1 MDTEGHLLGS
11 QSGTQGGT
19 REGDVQALT
28 PAHSLAAPVLSLLL
42 PPFCTTLLG
51 TLYAALTQ

>member
-28 PAHSLAAPVLSLLL
+28 PAHSLVALVLSLLL
-42 PPFCTTLLG
+42 PPFCTTLL
-51 TLYAALTQ
+51 LL